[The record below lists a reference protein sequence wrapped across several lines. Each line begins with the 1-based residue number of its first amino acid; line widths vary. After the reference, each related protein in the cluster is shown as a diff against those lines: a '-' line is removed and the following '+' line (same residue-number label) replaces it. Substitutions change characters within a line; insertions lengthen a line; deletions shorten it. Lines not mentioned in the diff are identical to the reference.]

1 VITEDHPGE
10 AWAAAARSPQQVR
23 VALCIGCDQLALGVH
38 QIDCQN
44 VRASDSPAA
53 LVPALSASQQ
63 IAANSDGW
71 AMPGG
76 ESQPMFGQRGD

>member
-1 VITEDHPGE
+1 MIAEDHPGE

-23 VALCIGCDQLALGVH
+23 VVLCIGCDQLAFGVH

-53 LVPALSASQQ
+53 LVSALSASQQ

-71 AMPGG
+71 AMSRR
-76 ESQPMFGQRGD
+76 ER